1 MTDLWLCLGVI
12 GLVCLAGFAA
22 WFPAAATGLWI
33 LALETSPD
41 MWLASLI
48 GGHETIIGVLK
59 AAGAGLAL
67 VMGLRFGFRRD
78 RYNPGFA
85 FVAMFGAGLAHGLY
99 PGLTLLSSLRSLLGS
114 AVPFL
119 FSFSRLP
126 EHWRRAVVLAV
137 TLGPLWTVGFG
148 LVLSA
153 LGLHQMYVF
162 EQDALRLGASG
173 EPSFL
178 AGFTLIAI
186 YAGLM
191 ELLARG
197 SRADFLLLA
206 INFMILLLTG
216 ARAPL
221 ALAVL
226 LMLVTL
232 LLPEPRLTLWSRLM
246 LLAGGGALASISV
259 LLISR
264 LSFVRVVD
272 LTRLGEAGNLS
283 NRGLIWPFFERAIAA
298 SPWFG
303 WGVGAGKLVVPVNS
317 DIGSLIGTNAAHN
330 EYLRIG
336 VEGGFT
342 GLALLVVLLAL
353 WCWRGSQ
360 HLPRPQRLLMRLVF
374 LAFAAHSATDNTLI
388 ATTSSVFFIWV
399 SAVFAAPQQPAES
412 L

>member
-1 MTDLWLCLGVI
+1 MTALWLCLGVL

-22 WFPAAATGLWI
+22 WFPAAATVLWI

-41 MWLASLI
+41 MWLAALI

-67 VMGLRFGFRRD
+67 VMALRFGARAD
-78 RYNPGFA
+78 RFNPGIA

-99 PGLTLLSSLRSLLGS
+99 PGLSLLSSLRSLLGS

-119 FSFSRLP
+119 FSFARLP
-126 EHWRRAVVLAV
+126 DPWRQAVVRATISGL
-137 TLGPLWTVGFG
+137 LWTVGFG
-148 LVLSA
+148 LVLNA
-153 LGLHQMYVF
+153 LGLHPIYVF
-162 EQDALRLGASG
+162 EQGALRLGASG

-191 ELLARG
+191 ALLSHGR
-197 SRADFLLLA
+197 RADFLLLVL
-206 INFMILLLTG
+206 NFIILVLTG

-221 ALAVL
+221 ALACL
-226 LMLVTL
+226 LMLATL
-232 LLPEPRLTLWSRLM
+232 LLPETRLTLWNRLM
-246 LLAGGGALASISV
+246 LLAGGGVLASIAV
-259 LLISR
+259 VFISR
-264 LSFVRVVD
+264 LSFVRVID

-303 WGVGAGKLVVPVNS
+303 WGVGAGKLVVPLNS

-336 VEGGFT
+336 VEGGFF
-342 GLALLVVLLAL
+342 GLTLLVLLLAL

-399 SAVFAAPQQPAES
+399 SAVFAAPQQPAEI